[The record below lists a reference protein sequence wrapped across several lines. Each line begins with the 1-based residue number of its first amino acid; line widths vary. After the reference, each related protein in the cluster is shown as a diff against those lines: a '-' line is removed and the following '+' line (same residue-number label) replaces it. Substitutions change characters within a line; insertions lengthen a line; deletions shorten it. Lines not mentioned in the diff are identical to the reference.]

1 MHKAYMAIGTWTC
14 RCSRIVQA
22 LDVSS
27 NLIDTVVV
35 DNDKVSTS
43 RISFF
48 YDGPHYEDKLAF
60 WTSVM
65 NMGSYIL
72 DPLIYL
78 GDFNELVWR
87 HEKFGGGG
95 DAGWCNSRVR

>member
-1 MHKAYMAIGTWTC
+1 MAIGTWTC

-60 WTSVM
+60 
-65 NMGSYIL
+65 
-72 DPLIYL
+72 
-78 GDFNELVWR
+78 
-87 HEKFGGGG
+87 
-95 DAGWCNSRVR
+95 